1 MNRCIFCQIIKN
13 ELPSHKIWENE
24 NFLAFLTLGS
34 LNRGHTL
41 LVPKKHIDYIF
52 DLEEPLYTDIFQ
64 TAKQLSKPLK
74 KATTAKRI
82 GIIIEGF
89 TVPHVHIH
97 LVPLYNEDEIDPRR
111 VKKMTDIE
119 LAAIAEKIIKQIK
132 SADESIF

>member
-1 MNRCIFCQIIKN
+1 MNRCIFCQIIEN

-41 LVPKKHIDYIF
+41 LVPKKHINYIF

-111 VKKMTDIE
+111 MKKMTDIE
-119 LAAIAEKIIKQIK
+119 LAAAAEKIIKQIK

>member
-1 MNRCIFCQIIKN
+1 MNNCIFCKIIKN
-13 ELPSHKIWENE
+13 ELPSHKVWENE

-41 LVPKKHIDYIF
+41 LIPKKHIDYVF
-52 DLEEPLYTDIFQ
+52 DLEEPLYTDFFQ

-74 KATTAKRI
+74 KAMAAKRI
-82 GIIIEGF
+82 GVIIEGF

-97 LVPLYNEDEIDPRR
+97 LVPLHNEDDIDPRR

-119 LAAIAEKIIKQIK
+119 LVETAEKISRKMK
-132 SADESIF
+132 SGDASIF

>member
-1 MNRCIFCQIIKN
+1 MNNCIFCKIIKN
-13 ELPSHKIWENE
+13 ELPSHKVWENE

-41 LVPKKHIDYIF
+41 LIPKKHIDYVF
-52 DLEEPLYTDIFQ
+52 DLEEPLYADIFQ

-74 KATTAKRI
+74 KAMAAKRI
-82 GIIIEGF
+82 GVIVEGF

-119 LAAIAEKIIKQIK
+119 LAETAERISKKIK
-132 SADESIF
+132 SRDASIF